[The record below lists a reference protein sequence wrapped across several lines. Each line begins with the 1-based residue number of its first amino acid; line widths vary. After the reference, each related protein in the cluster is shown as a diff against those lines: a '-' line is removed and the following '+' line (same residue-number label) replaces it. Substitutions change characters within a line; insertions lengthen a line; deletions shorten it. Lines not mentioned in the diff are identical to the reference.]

1 VTSRIKDSILVFP
14 LSTVDTRPLFQ
25 VHIFY
30 LGKANL
36 RRTKMIPEIEGMTIL
51 MAEGIAGF
59 IVFILFLKGFC
70 LIGPNQVGILTK
82 RMLGRKMPE
91 GQIIARHGEIGVQA
105 KTLMP
110 GLYWRMPVI
119 WSFMKVPVVAIDIA
133 SIGIVESIDGE
144 PLPKGR
150 VLADEVECNQFQDAE
165 MFLANH
171 GKKGPQVGILRPGTY
186 RINTRL
192 FNVTSAPAV
201 KIEENTIGIAVAKDG
216 ISLPSGYVIAPKAM
230 NSDGTEVDH
239 KAYQNGQLF
248 IDSKGYRGPQLDTL
262 QPGIYFINPNLF
274 DIKIEDVAEVLPGYV
289 AVIRSNVGLEL
300 ERAPEGPKATG
311 EIKLAGPIHEDVEK
325 ILIIDKYTRGIWR
338 DPVAPGKYNL
348 NTVAFSAYQVPTS
361 AVTIDWASEGRIGT
375 EVKGVK
381 PTEAKA
387 AGVLYSFD
395 PLKVTSKDGFQLE
408 VNVRMVIRIQPANAA
423 YIIARFGS
431 VANLIDQ
438 IVHPLID
445 SSFRNKAGEK
455 KAIDFF
461 QSRTDLQTEA
471 LIHAKDKFSEYN
483 VEAQNLLIAYIDIPK
498 DLLDT
503 QTKKEIAN
511 QQQAQYDQEAMA
523 QEKRIAVMEKSARAD
538 KQKDVIDAKLS
549 IDINN
554 DRAEAK
560 VKEADGNRRSVIL
573 QAQGTRE
580 STILVA
586 QGTKEST
593 ILVADANSYKSKIE
607 GDGVAAAY
615 NAQKDAIGQQNVAII
630 KLIQEIAAGN
640 IQIVPQVLVQ
650 GGDSGAGGNLF
661 NVWLSQMIS
670 QNIPKNAAKDI
681 KEAAE

>member
-1 VTSRIKDSILVFP
+1 MTVITGMIGVIVLSLV
-14 LSTVDTRPLFQ
+14 
-25 VHIFY
+25 
-30 LGKANL
+30 
-36 RRTKMIPEIEGMTIL
+36 
-51 MAEGIAGF
+51 
-59 IVFILFLKGFC
+59 VFIILLFILKGFC
-70 LIGPNQVGILTK
+70 LIGPDQVGILTK
-82 RMLGRKMPE
+82 NMFGKKMPE
-91 GQIIARHGEIGVQA
+91 GQIIARNGEIGVQA
-105 KTLMP
+105 RTLMP
-110 GLYWRMPVI
+110 GLYWRIPII
-119 WSFMKVPVVAIDIA
+119 WSFDKIPVVAVDID

-165 MFLANH
+165 MFLGNH

-186 RINTRL
+186 RINSAL
-192 FNVTSAPAV
+192 FNVTKAPAV
-201 KIEENTIGIAVAKDG
+201 KIHENTIGVAVAKDG
-216 ISLPSGYVIAPKAM
+216 IPLPTGYIIAPKAR
-230 NSDGTEVDH
+230 NDDGSEAEH

-300 ERAPEGPKATG
+300 ERTPEGPAGTTG
-311 EIKLAGPIHEDVEK
+311 EGKFCGPIHEDVEK
-325 ILIIDKYTRGIWR
+325 ILITNKYTRGIWR
-338 DPVAPGKYNL
+338 EPIAPGKYNL
-348 NTVAFSAYQVPTS
+348 NAIAFTAYQVPTS

-408 VNVRMVIRIQPANAA
+408 VNVRMVIRIQPGNAA

-471 LIHAKDKFSEYN
+471 LAHAKDRFSEYN

-523 QEKRIAVMEKSARAD
+523 QEKRIAVMEKSSRAD

-554 DRAEAK
+554 DRAEAQ
-560 VKEADGNRRSVIL
+560 VKEADGIRRSVIL
-573 QAQGTRE
+573 Q
-580 STILVA
+580 A

-593 ILVADANSYKSKIE
+593 ILVADGNSYKSKIE

-615 NAQKDAIGQQNVAII
+615 NAQKEAIGQQNVAVI
-630 KLIQEIAAGN
+630 KLIQEIAAGK
-640 IQIVPQVLVQ
+640 IQIVPQILV
-650 GGDSGAGGNLF
+650 GGGEGSAGGNLF
-661 NVWLSQMIS
+661 NAWLAQMLSQ
-670 QNIPKNAAKDI
+670 NAPKQVG
-681 KEAAE
+681 KETKTAE

>member
-1 VTSRIKDSILVFP
+1 MIEMIGLMGLIVLSLVVFT
-14 LSTVDTRPLFQ
+14 LLF
-25 VHIFY
+25 II
-30 LGKANL
+30 
-36 RRTKMIPEIEGMTIL
+36 R
-51 MAEGIAGF
+51 
-59 IVFILFLKGFC
+59 GFC

-82 RMLGRKMPE
+82 NMFGKKMPE

-110 GLYWRMPVI
+110 GLYWKMPII
-119 WSFMKVPVVAIDIA
+119 WSFTKIPVVTVDIA
-133 SIGIVESIDGE
+133 NIGIVESIDGE

-186 RINTRL
+186 RINSRL
-192 FNVTSAPAV
+192 FNITKAPAV
-201 KIEENTIGIAVAKDG
+201 KIDENTIGIAVAKDG
-216 ISLPSGYVIAPKAM
+216 IPLPTGYVLAPKAQ
-230 NSDGTEVDH
+230 NDDGTEADH
-239 KAYQNGQLF
+239 RAYQNGQLF

-274 DIKIEDVAEVLPGYV
+274 DIKVANVAEVLPGYV

-300 ERAPEGPKATG
+300 ERTLEGPELATKEG
-311 EIKLAGPIHEDVEK
+311 KLGGPIHEDVEK
-325 ILIIDKYTRGIWR
+325 ILITDKYTRGIWR
-338 DPVAPGKYNL
+338 EPLAPGKYNL
-348 NTVAFSAYQVPTS
+348 NSVAFTAYQVPTS
-361 AVTIDWASEGRIGT
+361 AVTIDWATEGRIGT

-381 PTEAKA
+381 SPETKA
-387 AGVLYSFD
+387 AAVLYSFD

-408 VNVRMVIRIQPANAA
+408 VNVRMVIRIQPGNAA

-438 IVHPLID
+438 IVNPLID

-471 LIHAKDKFSEYN
+471 LAHAKERFSEYN

-511 QQQAQYDQEAMA
+511 QQQAQYDQEALA
-523 QEKRIAVMEKSARAD
+523 QEKRIAVMEKSSRAD

-560 VKEADGNRRSVIL
+560 VKEADGIRRSVIL
-573 QAQGTRE
+573 Q
-580 STILVA
+580 A

-593 ILVADANSYKSKIE
+593 ILVADGNSYKSKIE
-607 GDGVAAAY
+607 GDGIAAAY

-630 KLIQEIAAGN
+630 KLIQEIAAGK
-640 IQIVPQVLVQ
+640 IQIVPQVLVS
-650 GGDSGAGGNLF
+650 GGDGGVSGNLLTA
-661 NVWLSQMIS
+661 WLAQMIS
-670 QNIPKNAAKDI
+670 QNVPKNEE
-681 KEAAE
+681 KEINAVE

>member
-1 VTSRIKDSILVFP
+1 MMTVLIGGIVLCLV
-14 LSTVDTRPLFQ
+14 
-25 VHIFY
+25 
-30 LGKANL
+30 
-36 RRTKMIPEIEGMTIL
+36 
-51 MAEGIAGF
+51 
-59 IVFILFLKGFC
+59 VFIILLVIIKGFC
-70 LIGPNQVGILTK
+70 LIGANQVGILTK
-82 RMLGRKMPE
+82 NMFDKKMPE

-105 KTLMP
+105 RTLMP
-110 GLYWRMPVI
+110 GLYWRLPII
-119 WSFMKVPVVAIDIA
+119 WSFTKIPVVTVDIA

-186 RINTRL
+186 RINSEL
-192 FNVTSAPAV
+192 FNITKAHAV
-201 KIEENTIGIAVAKDG
+201 KIAENTIGIAVAKDG
-216 ISLPSGYVIAPKAM
+216 IPLPTGYVIAPKAL
-230 NSDGTEVDH
+230 NNNGTEADH
-239 KAYQNGQLF
+239 KSYQNGQLF

-274 DIKIEDVAEVLPGYV
+274 DIKVADVAEVLPGYV

-300 ERAPEGPKATG
+300 ERTPVGPELTTKEG
-311 EIKLAGPIHEDVEK
+311 KLGGPIHEDVEK
-325 ILIIDKYTRGIWR
+325 ILITDKYTRGIWR
-338 DPVAPGKYNL
+338 EPIAPGKYNL
-348 NTVAFSAYQVPTS
+348 NSIAFTAYQVPTS
-361 AVTIDWASEGRIGT
+361 AVTIDWASEGKIGT

-408 VNVRMVIRIQPANAA
+408 VNVRMVIRIQPGNAA

-471 LIHAKDKFSEYN
+471 LAHAQDRFSEYN

-511 QQQAQYDQEAMA
+511 QQQAQYDQEALA
-523 QEKRIAVMEKSARAD
+523 QEKRIAVMEKSSRAD

-554 DRAEAK
+554 DRAEAM
-560 VKEADGNRRSVIL
+560 VKEADGKRRSAIL
-573 QAQGTRE
+573 QAQG
-580 STILVA
+580 A
-586 QGTKEST
+586 KEST
-593 ILVADANSYKSKIE
+593 ILVADGNSYKSKIE

-615 NAQKDAIGQQNVAII
+615 NAQKEAIGQQNVAII
-630 KLIQEIAAGN
+630 RLIQEIAAGK
-640 IQIVPQVLVQ
+640 IQIVPQVLV
-650 GGDSGAGGNLF
+650 GGGEGSASGNLF
-661 NVWLSQMIS
+661 NAWLSQMIS
-670 QNIPKNAAKDI
+670 QNAPKNEEK
-681 KEAAE
+681 

>member
-1 VTSRIKDSILVFP
+1 MT
-14 LSTVDTRPLFQ
+14 TEW
-25 VHIFY
+25 IF
-30 LGKANL
+30 
-36 RRTKMIPEIEGMTIL
+36 I
-51 MAEGIAGF
+51 GIAGF
-59 IVFILFLKGFC
+59 IVLIFILNGFC
-70 LIGPNQVGILTK
+70 LIGSNQVGILTK
-82 RMLGRKMPE
+82 NMFGKRMPA
-91 GQIIARHGEIGVQA
+91 GQIIARHGETGVRA
-105 KTLMP
+105 RTLMP
-110 GLYWRMPVI
+110 GLYWRMPII
-119 WSFMKVPVVAIDIA
+119 WSFSKVPVVTVDIGT
-133 SIGIVESIDGE
+133 IGTVESIDGE

-150 VLADEVECNQFQDAE
+150 VLGDEVDCNQFQDAE

-171 GKKGPQVGILRPGTY
+171 GKKGPQIGILRPGTY

-192 FNVTSAPAV
+192 FNINKAMAI
-201 KIEENTIGIAVAKDG
+201 KIEENRIGIAVAKDG
-216 ISLPSGYVIAPKAM
+216 IPLPTGYVIAPKAL
-230 NSDGTEVDH
+230 NDDGTVADH
-239 KAYQNGQLF
+239 KSYQNGQLF

-274 DIKIEDVAEVLPGYV
+274 DIKVGDVAEVLPGYV
-289 AVIRSNVGLEL
+289 GVIRSNVGLDL
-300 ERAPEGPKATG
+300 EREPEGPNKSTKEG
-311 EIKLAGPIHEDVEK
+311 KLDGPIHEDAEK
-325 ILIIDKYTRGIWR
+325 ILITDKYTRGIWR
-338 DPVAPGKYNL
+338 EPLAPGKYNL
-348 NTVAFSAYQVPTS
+348 NVVAFTAYQVPTS

-381 PTEAKA
+381 PSEAKA

-395 PLKVTSKDGFQLE
+395 PLKVTSKDGFLLE
-408 VNVRMVIRIQPANAA
+408 VNVRMVIRIQPGNAA
-423 YIIARFGS
+423 FIIARFGS

-471 LIHAKDKFSEYN
+471 LTHAKDRFSEYN

-511 QQQAQYDQEAMA
+511 QQQAQYDQEAQA
-523 QEKRIAVMEKSARAD
+523 QEKRIAVMEKSSRAD

-560 VKEADGNRRSVIL
+560 VKEADGIRRSMIL
-573 QAQGTRE
+573 Q
-580 STILVA
+580 A

-593 ILVADANSYKSKIE
+593 ILVADGNSYKSKIE

-615 NAQKDAIGQQNVAII
+615 NAQKEAIGQQNVAII
-630 KLIQEIAAGN
+630 KLMQEIAAGK
-640 IQIVPQVLVQ
+640 IQIVPQILVE
-650 GGDSGAGGNLF
+650 GGEGGATGNLF
-661 NVWLSQMIS
+661 NAWLSQMIS
-670 QNIPKNAAKDI
+670 QNIPKIEGKADQTT
-681 KEAAE
+681 E

>member
-1 VTSRIKDSILVFP
+1 MVGWIILGVAILIVVPFV
-14 LSTVDTRPLFQ
+14 LLVVIRGLCL
-25 VHIFY
+25 V
-30 LGKANL
+30 KAN
-36 RRTKMIPEIEGMTIL
+36 E
-51 MAEGIAGF
+51 
-59 IVFILFLKGFC
+59 
-70 LIGPNQVGILTK
+70 VGILTK
-82 RMLGRKMPE
+82 NMLGTKMPE
-91 GQIIARHGEIGVQA
+91 GQIIAREGEIGVQA
-105 KTLMP
+105 QTLMP
-110 GLYWRMPVI
+110 GLYWKLPTL
-119 WSFMKVPVVAIDIA
+119 WTFTKVPVVTVDIDN
-133 SIGIVESIDGE
+133 IGIIESIDGD

-150 VLADEVECNQFQDAE
+150 VLADEVECNQFQDAA
-165 MFLANH
+165 MFLSNH
-171 GKKGPQVGILRPGTY
+171 GMKGPQIGILRPGTY

-192 FNVTSAPAV
+192 FNITGAPAV
-201 KIEENTIGIAVAKDG
+201 KIADNTIGIAIAKDG
-216 ISLPSGYVIAPKAM
+216 IPLPTSYIVAPKAQ
-230 NSDGTEVDH
+230 NDTGIEADH
-239 KAYQNGQLF
+239 KRYQNGQLF

-262 QPGIYFINPNLF
+262 QPGIYYINPALF
-274 DIKIEDVAEVLPGYV
+274 DIKIEPVAEVFPGYV

-300 ERAPEGPKATG
+300 DKASDRPTPTSGEG
-311 EIKLAGPIHEDVEK
+311 KLSGPIHEDAER
-325 ILIIDKYTRGIWR
+325 ILITDKYTRGIWR
-338 DPVAPGKYNL
+338 EPLAPGKYNL
-348 NTVAFSAYQVPTS
+348 NMIAFTAYQVPTS

-408 VNVRMVIRIQPANAA
+408 VNVRMVIRIQPSNAA

-471 LIHAKDKFSEYN
+471 LAHAKERFSEYN

-511 QQQAQYDQEAMA
+511 QQQAQYDQEALA
-523 QEKRIAVMEKSARAD
+523 QEKRIAVMEKSSRAD

-554 DRAEAK
+554 DKAEAK

-573 QAQGTRE
+573 QAQGTKE
-580 STILVA
+580 STILMA
-586 QGTKEST
+586 EGTKEST
-593 ILVADANSYKSKIE
+593 ILVADGNSYKSKIE

-615 NAQKDAIGQQNVAII
+615 NAQKEAIGQQNVAVI
-630 KLIQEIAAGN
+630 KLIQEIAAGK
-640 IQIVPQVLVQ
+640 IQIVPQVLV
-650 GGDSGAGGNLF
+650 GGGEGSTSGNLL
-661 NVWLSQMIS
+661 NAWLAQMIS
-670 QNIPKNAAKDI
+670 QNAPSAPKNET
-681 KEAAE
+681 KEKPTQET

>member
-1 VTSRIKDSILVFP
+1 
-14 LSTVDTRPLFQ
+14 
-25 VHIFY
+25 
-30 LGKANL
+30 
-36 RRTKMIPEIEGMTIL
+36 
-51 MAEGIAGF
+51 
-59 IVFILFLKGFC
+59 
-70 LIGPNQVGILTK
+70 
-82 RMLGRKMPE
+82 MPE
-91 GQIIARHGEIGVQA
+91 GQIIARHGQVGVQA

-110 GLYWRMPVI
+110 GLYWRLPII
-119 WSFMKVPVVAIDIA
+119 WSFRKVPVVTIDIG

-144 PLPKGR
+144 ALPKGR

-186 RINTRL
+186 RINTIL
-192 FNVTSAPAV
+192 FNIAKAPAV
-201 KIEENTIGIAVAKDG
+201 KIAENTIGIAVAKDG
-216 ISLPSGYVIAPKAM
+216 IPLPTGYIIAPKAK
-230 NSDGTEVDH
+230 NDEGTEADH

-262 QPGIYFINPNLF
+262 QPGIYYINPNLF
-274 DIKIEDVAEVLPGYV
+274 DIKIEEVAEVFPGYV

-300 ERAPEGPKATG
+300 ERAPEGPDRSTG
-311 EIKLAGPIHEDVEK
+311 EGKLCGPIHEDVEK
-325 ILIIDKYTRGIWR
+325 ILITDKYTRGIWR
-338 DPVAPGKYNL
+338 EPIAPGKYNL
-348 NTVAFSAYQVPTS
+348 NAIAFTAYQVPTS

-375 EVKGVK
+375 EVKGIK

-408 VNVRMVIRIQPANAA
+408 VNVRMVIRIQPGNAA

-471 LIHAKDKFSEYN
+471 LVHAKERFSEYN

-511 QQQAQYDQEAMA
+511 QQQAQYDQEALA
-523 QEKRIAVMEKSARAD
+523 QEKRIAVMEKSSRAD

-554 DRAEAK
+554 DRAEAR
-560 VKEADGNRRSVIL
+560 VKEADGIRRSVIL
-573 QAQGTRE
+573 Q
-580 STILVA
+580 A

-593 ILVADANSYKSKIE
+593 ILVADGNSYKSKIE

-615 NAQKDAIGQQNVAII
+615 NAQKEAIGQQNVAII
-630 KLIQEIAAGN
+630 KLIQEIAAGK
-640 IQIVPQVLVQ
+640 IQIVPQILVG
-650 GGDSGAGGNLF
+650 GGDASAGGNLF
-661 NVWLSQMIS
+661 NAWLAQMLSQKV
-670 QNIPKNAAKDI
+670 PKQ
-681 KEAAE
+681 E

>member
-1 VTSRIKDSILVFP
+1 MMMLETIEWFASIV
-14 LSTVDTRPLFQ
+14 
-25 VHIFY
+25 
-30 LGKANL
+30 G
-36 RRTKMIPEIEGMTIL
+36 
-51 MAEGIAGF
+51 GF
-59 IVFILFLKGFC
+59 IALILFLRGFC
-70 LIGPNQVGILTK
+70 LIRAYQVGILTK
-82 RMLGRKMPE
+82 NMLGKKMPE
-91 GQIIARHGEIGVQA
+91 GQIIARHGQVGVQA

-110 GLYWRMPVI
+110 GLYWRLPII
-119 WSFMKVPVVAIDIA
+119 WSFRKVPVVTIDIG

-144 PLPKGR
+144 ALPKGR

-165 MFLANH
+165 VFLANH

-186 RINTRL
+186 RINTIL
-192 FNVTSAPAV
+192 FNIAKAPAV
-201 KIEENTIGIAVAKDG
+201 KIPENTIGVAIAKDG
-216 ISLPSGYVIAPKAM
+216 IPLPTGYIIAPKAL
-230 NSDGTEVDH
+230 NVNGTEADH

-248 IDSKGYRGPQLDTL
+248 IDSKGYRGPQLETL
-262 QPGIYFINPNLF
+262 QPGIYYINPNLF
-274 DIKIEDVAEVLPGYV
+274 DIKIEEVAEVLPGYV
-289 AVIRSNVGLEL
+289 AVIRSNVGLDL
-300 ERAPEGPKATG
+300 ERAPEGPDRSTG
-311 EIKLAGPIHEDVEK
+311 EGKLCGPIHEDVEK
-325 ILIIDKYTRGIWR
+325 ILITDKYTRGIWR
-338 DPVAPGKYNL
+338 EPIAPGKYNL
-348 NTVAFSAYQVPTS
+348 NAIAFTAYQVPTS

-375 EVKGVK
+375 EVKGIK

-395 PLKVTSKDGFQLE
+395 PLKVTSKDGFLLE
-408 VNVRMVIRIQPANAA
+408 VNVRMVIRIQPGNAA

-471 LIHAKDKFSEYN
+471 LVHAKERFSEYN

-511 QQQAQYDQEAMA
+511 QQQAQYDQEALA
-523 QEKRIAVMEKSARAD
+523 QEKRIAVMEKSSRAD

-554 DRAEAK
+554 DRAEARA
-560 VKEADGNRRSVIL
+560 KEADGIRRSVIL
-573 QAQGTRE
+573 Q
-580 STILVA
+580 A

-593 ILVADANSYKSKIE
+593 ILVADGNSYKSKIE

-615 NAQKDAIGQQNVAII
+615 NAQKEAIGQQNVAII
-630 KLIQEIAAGN
+630 KLIQEIAAGK
-640 IQIVPQVLVQ
+640 IQIVPQILVG
-650 GGDSGAGGNLF
+650 GGDASAGGNLF
-661 NVWLSQMIS
+661 NAWLAQMLSQKV
-670 QNIPKNAAKDI
+670 PKQEGK
-681 KEAAE
+681 

>member
-1 VTSRIKDSILVFP
+1 
-14 LSTVDTRPLFQ
+14 
-25 VHIFY
+25 
-30 LGKANL
+30 
-36 RRTKMIPEIEGMTIL
+36 
-51 MAEGIAGF
+51 
-59 IVFILFLKGFC
+59 
-70 LIGPNQVGILTK
+70 
-82 RMLGRKMPE
+82 MPE
-91 GQIIARHGEIGVQA
+91 GQIIARHGEIGIQA

-110 GLYWRMPVI
+110 GLYWRLPII
-119 WSFMKVPVVAIDIA
+119 WSFTKVPVVTIDIG

-186 RINTRL
+186 RINSRL
-192 FNVTSAPAV
+192 FNITKAPAV
-201 KIEENTIGIAVAKDG
+201 KIAENTIGIAVAKDG
-216 ISLPSGYVIAPKAM
+216 IPLPTGYVIAPKAL
-230 NSDGTEVDH
+230 NVDGTEADH

-262 QPGIYFINPNLF
+262 QPGIYYINPNLF

-300 ERAPEGPKATG
+300 ERAPEGPDRTTG
-311 EIKLAGPIHEDVEK
+311 EGKLCGPIHEDVEK
-325 ILIIDKYTRGIWR
+325 ILITDKYTRGIWR
-338 DPVAPGKYNL
+338 EPIAPGKYNL
-348 NTVAFSAYQVPTS
+348 NAIAFTAYQVPTS

-408 VNVRMVIRIQPANAA
+408 VNVRMVIRIQPGNAA

-471 LIHAKDKFSEYN
+471 LAHAKERFSEYN

-511 QQQAQYDQEAMA
+511 QQQAQYDQEALA
-523 QEKRIAVMEKSARAD
+523 QEKRIAVMEKSSRAD

-560 VKEADGNRRSVIL
+560 VKEADGIRRSVIL
-573 QAQGTRE
+573 Q
-580 STILVA
+580 A

-593 ILVADANSYKSKIE
+593 ILVADGNSYKSKIE

-615 NAQKDAIGQQNVAII
+615 NAQKEAIGQQNVAII
-630 KLIQEIAAGN
+630 KLIQEIAAGK
-640 IQIVPQVLVQ
+640 IQIVPQILVG
-650 GGDSGAGGNLF
+650 GGDGFGGRQP
-661 NVWLSQMIS
+661 VQCMV
-670 QNIPKNAAKDI
+670 IPDDFSKSTETGGKIDKNEKVSLLR
-681 KEAAE
+681 

>member
-1 VTSRIKDSILVFP
+1 
-14 LSTVDTRPLFQ
+14 
-25 VHIFY
+25 
-30 LGKANL
+30 
-36 RRTKMIPEIEGMTIL
+36 
-51 MAEGIAGF
+51 
-59 IVFILFLKGFC
+59 
-70 LIGPNQVGILTK
+70 
-82 RMLGRKMPE
+82 
-91 GQIIARHGEIGVQA
+91 
-105 KTLMP
+105 
-110 GLYWRMPVI
+110 
-119 WSFMKVPVVAIDIA
+119 
-133 SIGIVESIDGE
+133 
-144 PLPKGR
+144 
-150 VLADEVECNQFQDAE
+150 
-165 MFLANH
+165 
-171 GKKGPQVGILRPGTY
+171 
-186 RINTRL
+186 
-192 FNVTSAPAV
+192 V
-201 KIEENTIGIAVAKDG
+201 KIDENTVGIAVAKDG
-216 ISLPSGYVIAPKAM
+216 IPLPTGYVIAPKAQ
-230 NSDGTEVDH
+230 NNDGTEADH

-274 DIKIEDVAEVLPGYV
+274 DIKIETVAEVLPGYV

-300 ERAPEGPKATG
+300 ERTSEGPDRATG
-311 EIKLAGPIHEDVEK
+311 EGRLGGPIHEDVEK
-325 ILIIDKYTRGIWR
+325 ILITNKYTRGIWR
-338 DPVAPGKYNL
+338 EPIAPGKYNL
-348 NTVAFSAYQVPTS
+348 NTIAFSVYQVPTS

-408 VNVRMVIRIQPANAA
+408 VNVRMVIRVQPGNAA

-471 LIHAKDKFSEYN
+471 LAHAKERFSEYN

-511 QQQAQYDQEAMA
+511 QQQAQYDQEALA
-523 QEKRIAVMEKSARAD
+523 QEKRIAVMEKSSRAD

-573 QAQGTRE
+573 QAQGTKD
-580 STILVA
+580 STILMA

-593 ILVADANSYKSKIE
+593 ILVADGNSYKSKIE

-615 NAQKDAIGQQNVAII
+615 IAQKEAIGQQNVAII
-630 KLIQEIAAGN
+630 KLIQEIAAGK
-640 IQIVPQVLVQ
+640 IQIVPQVLV
-650 GGDSGAGGNLF
+650 GGGEGSASGNLF
-661 NVWLSQMIS
+661 NAWLSQMIS
-670 QNIPKNAAKDI
+670 QNAPKSEGK
-681 KEAAE
+681 

>member
-1 VTSRIKDSILVFP
+1 VL
-14 LSTVDTRPLFQ
+14 
-25 VHIFY
+25 
-30 LGKANL
+30 
-36 RRTKMIPEIEGMTIL
+36 
-51 MAEGIAGF
+51 
-59 IVFILFLKGFC
+59 FILRGFC
-70 LIGPNQVGILTK
+70 LIGPYQVGILTK
-82 RMLGRKMPE
+82 NMFGRKMPE
-91 GQIIARHGEIGVQA
+91 GQIIARHGETGVQA
-105 KTLMP
+105 STLMP
-110 GLYWRMPVI
+110 GLYWRMPII
-119 WSFMKVPVVAIDIA
+119 WSFTKVSIVTVDIA
-133 SIGIVESIDGE
+133 NIGIVESIDGE

-186 RINTRL
+186 RINTVL
-192 FNVTSAPAV
+192 FHITKSPAV
-201 KIEENTIGIAVAKDG
+201 RIAENTIGIAIAKDG
-216 ISLPSGYVIAPKAM
+216 IPLPTGYIIAPKAL
-230 NSDGTEVDH
+230 NNDGTEADH
-239 KAYQNGQLF
+239 KSFQNGQLF
-248 IDSKGYRGPQLDTL
+248 IDSKGYRGPQLNTL
-262 QPGIYFINPNLF
+262 QPGIYYINPSLF

-300 ERAPEGPKATG
+300 ERTSAGPEQTTCEG
-311 EIKLAGPIHEDVEK
+311 KLGGPIHEDVEK

-338 DPVAPGKYNL
+338 EPIAPGKYNL
-348 NTVAFSAYQVPTS
+348 NAIAFTAYQVPTS

-408 VNVRMVIRIQPANAA
+408 VNVRMVIRIQPGNAA

-471 LIHAKDKFSEYN
+471 LAHAKDRFSEYN

-511 QQQAQYDQEAMA
+511 QQQAQYDQEALA
-523 QEKRIAVMEKSARAD
+523 QEKRIAVMEKSSRAD

-573 QAQGTRE
+573 QAQGT
-580 STILVA
+580 
-586 QGTKEST
+586 KEAT
-593 ILVADANSYKSKIE
+593 ILVADGNSYKSKIE

-615 NAQKDAIGQQNVAII
+615 NAQKEAIGQQNVAII
-630 KLIQEIAAGN
+630 KLIQEIAAGK
-640 IQIVPQVLVQ
+640 IQIVPQVLVG
-650 GGDSGAGGNLF
+650 GGDASSSGNLL
-661 NVWLSQMIS
+661 NAWLSQMIY
-670 QNIPKNAAKDI
+670 QNAPKNEEK
-681 KEAAE
+681 

>member
-1 VTSRIKDSILVFP
+1 MMMLETIEWFASIV
-14 LSTVDTRPLFQ
+14 
-25 VHIFY
+25 
-30 LGKANL
+30 G
-36 RRTKMIPEIEGMTIL
+36 
-51 MAEGIAGF
+51 GF
-59 IVFILFLKGFC
+59 IALILFLRGFC
-70 LIGPNQVGILTK
+70 LIRAYQVGILTK
-82 RMLGRKMPE
+82 NMLGKKMPE
-91 GQIIARHGEIGVQA
+91 GQIIARHGQVGVQA

-110 GLYWRMPVI
+110 GLYWRLPII
-119 WSFMKVPVVAIDIA
+119 WSFRKVPVVTIDIG

-144 PLPKGR
+144 ALPKGR

-165 MFLANH
+165 VFLANH

-186 RINTRL
+186 RINTIL
-192 FNVTSAPAV
+192 FNIAKAPAV
-201 KIEENTIGIAVAKDG
+201 KIPENTIGVAIAKDG
-216 ISLPSGYVIAPKAM
+216 IPLPTGYIIAPKAL
-230 NSDGTEVDH
+230 NVNGTEADH

-248 IDSKGYRGPQLDTL
+248 IDSKGYRGPQLETL
-262 QPGIYFINPNLF
+262 QPGIYYINPNLF
-274 DIKIEDVAEVLPGYV
+274 DIKIEEVAEVLPGYV

-300 ERAPEGPKATG
+300 ERAPEGPDRSTG
-311 EIKLAGPIHEDVEK
+311 EGKLCGPIHEDVEK
-325 ILIIDKYTRGIWR
+325 ILITDKYTRGIWR
-338 DPVAPGKYNL
+338 EPIAPGKYNL
-348 NTVAFSAYQVPTS
+348 NAIAFTAYQVPTS

-375 EVKGVK
+375 EVKGIK

-408 VNVRMVIRIQPANAA
+408 VNVRMVIRIQPGNAA

-471 LIHAKDKFSEYN
+471 LVHAKERFSEYN

-511 QQQAQYDQEAMA
+511 QQQAQYDQEALA
-523 QEKRIAVMEKSARAD
+523 QEKRIAVMEKSSRAD

-554 DRAEAK
+554 DRAEARA
-560 VKEADGNRRSVIL
+560 KEADGIRRSVIL
-573 QAQGTRE
+573 Q
-580 STILVA
+580 A

-593 ILVADANSYKSKIE
+593 ILVADGNSYKSKIE

-615 NAQKDAIGQQNVAII
+615 NAQKEAIGQQNVAII
-630 KLIQEIAAGN
+630 KLIQEIAAGK
-640 IQIVPQVLVQ
+640 IQIVPQILVG
-650 GGDSGAGGNLF
+650 GGDASAGGNLF
-661 NVWLSQMIS
+661 NAWLAQMLSQKV
-670 QNIPKNAAKDI
+670 PKQEGK
-681 KEAAE
+681 